1 MAKKEILFGLI
12 IAIFLALF
20 LSPFASWYPDGLE
33 KVAEE
38 GKVIEKIE
46 VKPVI
51 PSPVPDYAWPGIK
64 NERIATSIAGVVG
77 TIIVFCMGYG
87 IAILLKRRKTQ

>member
-1 MAKKEILFGLI
+1 VAKKDILFGLI
-12 IAIFLALF
+12 IAIFIALF